1 MNTLDL
7 IKKLCEENNTSI
19 KALEKEMGYSN
30 GSLAKAKVIP
40 SDRIYE
46 IALHFSVRMEDLMPR
61 NRADDIVR
69 TCPNCGI
76 SYDSTDE
83 DEISYHIA
91 EHSLWEKAT
100 LKFGELHCDS
110 LINELIKAKN
120 RNIRNNL
127 NNPIEVR
134 YKAELEV
141 LRCLFSRSLQA
152 NGFSLDHC
160 TFNEYIAM
168 MMYGQKYRKHLDDE
182 LYKKIVDNFGT
193 LPGIKD
199 GDSVYRIPKQKFISK
214 LSDKQKHSQK
224 SSTKKQDLLCYEKTL
239 VTYFSELSDDNK
251 KKCITYTENLLS
263 NQKMEEELLNAAHKR
278 TDIEVTKEMIKHDDD
293 IMDDEN
299 F

>member
-160 TFNEYIAM
+160 TFN
-168 MMYGQKYRKHLDDE
+168 
-182 LYKKIVDNFGT
+182 
-193 LPGIKD
+193 D